1 MSHELFRNMFLS
13 FCVFGD
19 FPVVFLLLISALI
32 PLWSDNTLYVI
43 STLLNLLRFVL
54 WTKIGFILVYVPW
67 GLEETVYSV
76 VLGCAILELSIRS
89 YWSMVLFSSFI
100 LLLIFCLASLSITE
114 AWWSLYLYLLYFL
127 SVVSV
132 FTLHI
137 LYLCCLVHIHLAL
150 LCLLGGLTLLSL
162 HNVPLYTWSFLL
174 LSRLLYPIFI

>member
-1 MSHELFRNMFLS
+1 MFLS

-114 AWWSLYLYLLYFL
+114 AWWSLILIVFSFSCISFYFTYFVPL
-127 SVVSV
+127 
-132 FTLHI
+132 
-137 LYLCCLVHIHLAL
+137 
-150 LCLLGGLTLLSL
+150 LLGAYTLSIALSSWWID
-162 HNVPLYTWSFLL
+162 P
-174 LSRLLYPIFI
+174 FIIT